1 MKTQETKP
9 GESKDFP
16 GYPHYPR
23 REDIFEQEDT
33 VQPYEEHKDDM
44 GIGLDVPGSELDDT
58 NEAIGEEDEE
68 NNYYSLGGDEH
79 SNLEES
85 EDDSSGGDGR

>member
-1 MKTQETKP
+1 MDKKIKKQESSPEDDK
-9 GESKDFP
+9 EFP

-23 REDIFEQEDT
+23 KEDIYEQDDR
-33 VQPYEEHKDDM
+33 VQPDDENKESM
-44 GIGLDVPGSELDDT
+44 DAGLDVPGSELDDK

-79 SNLEES
+79 NDLEES
-85 EDDSSGGDGR
+85 EDD

>member
-1 MKTQETKP
+1 MDKKIKKQESSPEDDK
-9 GESKDFP
+9 EFP

-23 REDIFEQEDT
+23 KEDIYEQEDR
-33 VQPYEEHKDDM
+33 VQPDDENKESM
-44 GIGLDVPGSELDDT
+44 DAGLDVPGSELDDE

-79 SNLEES
+79 NDLEES
-85 EDDSSGGDGR
+85 EDD